1 MYDKDAVQIEIEVA
15 FVAPGSQFLI
25 ALSLAA
31 GATVADAIK
40 ASSLQVTFPQYCF
53 ERLATGIWGRRAAR
67 DQALQDGDRVE
78 VYRALERDPMDARRL
93 RASGSVPGRG
103 ESR

>member
-1 MYDKDAVQIEIEVA
+1 MSEKNAVEIEVEVA
-15 FVAPGSQFLI
+15 FVAPESQFLI

-31 GATVADAIK
+31 GATVADALK

-53 ERLATGIWGRRAAR
+53 ETLATGIWGRRAER
-67 DQALQDGDRVE
+67 EQALKDGDRVE